1 MNEKREKLAA
11 EIEAALPHFTGT
23 EEYHRMRY
31 PWLRKDF
38 LLTDGA
44 KYLADKAGLIGGTAY
59 WLIDIIASHQ
69 TNKKVAAQGFQT
81 WKLYVNHT
89 EAAQPD
95 PGKALLVETILQQAN
110 GLSALKQ
117 AEFDCSPLDEEPER
131 PLPATVLAWKQR
143 ARPNEALV
151 TCDDGDNHL
160 LITQE
165 IPFADF
171 VLDEARLYV
180 TNDDFNGIVVMLP
193 SEY

>member
-1 MNEKREKLAA
+1 MTDKREKLAA
-11 EIEAALPHFTGT
+11 EIEAAMPHFTGT

-38 LLTDGA
+38 LLTDGS

-69 TNKKVAAQGFQT
+69 LNHKVASEGFQT
-81 WKLYVNHT
+81 WKLYVNHA
-89 EAAQPD
+89 EVVQPD
-95 PGKALLVETILQQAN
+95 PGKALLVETVLQQAS

-117 AEFDCSPLDEEPER
+117 AEFESSPLDEEPER
-131 PLPATVLAWKQR
+131 PLPSTVLAWKHR

-151 TCDDGDNHL
+151 TCDDGNNHL
-160 LITQE
+160 LRTQE

-171 VLDEARLYV
+171 ALDEVCLYV
-180 TNDDFNGIVVMLP
+180 TKDDYNGIVVMLP

>member
-11 EIEAALPHFTGT
+11 EIVAAMPHFTGT

-69 TNKKVAAQGFQT
+69 LNHKVASEGFQT
-81 WKLYVNHT
+81 WKLYINRAEV
-89 EAAQPD
+89 AQPD
-95 PGKALLVETILQQAN
+95 PEKALLVEAVLQQASEF
-110 GLSALKQ
+110 SALKQ
-117 AEFDCSPLDEEPER
+117 AEFKSSRIEEEPER
-131 PLPATVLAWKQR
+131 SLPAKALAWKQR
-143 ARPNEALV
+143 AHPNEALV
-151 TCDDGDNHL
+151 TCDDGNNHL

-171 VLDEARLYV
+171 ALDEVCLYV

>member
-1 MNEKREKLAA
+1 MNDKREKLAA

-38 LLTDGA
+38 LLTDGS

-69 TNKKVAAQGFQT
+69 LNRKVASEGFQT
-81 WKLYVNHT
+81 WKLYVNHA
-89 EAAQPD
+89 EVVQPD
-95 PGKALLVETILQQAN
+95 PGKALLVETVLQQAS

-117 AEFDCSPLDEEPER
+117 AEFESSPLDEEPER
-131 PLPATVLAWKQR
+131 PLPASVLSWKQR
-143 ARPNEALV
+143 AHPSEALV
-151 TCDDGDNHL
+151 TCDDGNNHL

-171 VLDEARLYV
+171 ALDEVCLYV
-180 TNDDFNGIVVMLP
+180 TNDDYNGIVVMLP

>member
-69 TNKKVAAQGFQT
+69 TNKKVAAEGFQT
-81 WKLYVNHT
+81 WKLYVNHS
-89 EAAQPD
+89 EVAQPD
-95 PGKALLVETILQQAN
+95 PGKSLLVDAVLQQAS

-117 AEFDCSPLDEEPER
+117 AEFDYSPLAEEPER
-131 PLPATVLAWKQR
+131 PLPEAVLAWKQR
-143 ARPNEALV
+143 ARLNEALV

-171 VLDEARLYV
+171 ALDEARLYV
-180 TNDDFNGIVVMLP
+180 TSDDYNGIVVMLP